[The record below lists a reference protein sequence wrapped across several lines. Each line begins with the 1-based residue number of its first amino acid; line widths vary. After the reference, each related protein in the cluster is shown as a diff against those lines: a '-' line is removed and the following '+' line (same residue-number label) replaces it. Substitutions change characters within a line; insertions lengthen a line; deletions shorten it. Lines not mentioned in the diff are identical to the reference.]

1 MKVKPLGK
9 ILVFIVILGAVIGG
23 ARYFMGEQGFAN
35 LIPGRGTRESEV
47 PVKVDLPRRAGEQIP
62 DSLEGLT
69 LPGTAV
75 ATSDKPE
82 MRMLLWAWNSQMGL
96 MFANGGAST
105 TKGSLMDKYDVNLKL
120 ERQDMVDKMQEGL
133 VTFATELSNG
143 NPNPSTGA
151 HYVSIMG
158 DGAAAFLAG
167 LNANLKKLGPEYQAK
182 VIASCGYSTGE
193 DKFMGP
199 KAWKDNPEASK
210 GGLVAGVLRDGDWN
224 IAQKW
229 LGDNAL
235 KNNPD
240 EKTWDPDALNWVAAN
255 DYLDA
260 AEKYITGYS
269 EERPVV
275 RNGKLTGQ
283 KKRVTV
289 QASVTWT
296 PGDVNIAK
304 KKGGIVSIVSTKE
317 YSSQMPNVIIGID
330 KWMKANRKQVESMIR
345 GISDGGDAVS
355 LSSDAIRKAGEISQE
370 VYNENGADAEYWVK
384 YYAGVVEV
392 DKTNQPIELGGS
404 DVNNVRDMEYLFGL
418 VPGSASTFDA
428 TYTKFGDVVVQ
439 QYPELIP
446 SYPPVNQT
454 LDKSYVAAVARAAN
468 IKVGRADPTPD
479 PGRPIPK
486 PDRGSIVSDKIWKNI
501 KFETGKATFTP
512 STMSELRKLLQD
524 LLIAS
529 GASVEIHGH
538 TDNVGDP
545 SSNMQLSEARAFAV
559 KNWLDKVAGG
569 NFRNRIK
576 VIAHGQTEPR
586 VPNSSEG
593 NKAINRRVEIKLI
606 ANR

>member
-1 MKVKPLGK
+1 MKIKPLGK
-9 ILVFIVILGAVIGG
+9 FLIFIVILGAVVGG
-23 ARYFMGEQGFAN
+23 ARMFLGEKGLSG
-35 LIPGRGTRESEV
+35 LIPGRSTAESMV
-47 PVKVDLPRRAGEQIP
+47 PAKVDLPRRPGEQIP
-62 DSLEGLT
+62 DSVRDLS
-69 LPGTAV
+69 LPGKAV
-75 ATSDKPE
+75 SNSDKPE

-105 TKGSLMDKYDVNLKL
+105 TKGSFMDKYGVNLKL

-133 VTFATELSNG
+133 VTFATEYSQG
-143 NPNPSTGA
+143 NKNPSTGA
-151 HYVSIMG
+151 HFVAIMG

-167 LNANLKKLGPEYQAK
+167 LNANLKKIGPEYQAK

-229 LGDNAL
+229 LGDNGL

-260 AEKYITGYS
+260 AEKYIVGYS
-269 EERPVV
+269 EERDVV

-289 QASVTWT
+289 QGSVTWT

-330 KWMKANRKQVESMIR
+330 KWMKENRKQVESMIR

-355 LSSDAIRKAGEISQE
+355 LSSDAIRRAGEISQE

-384 YYAGVVEV
+384 YYSGAVEV

-418 VPGSASTFDA
+418 VPGTASTFEA

-439 QYPELIP
+439 QYPDLVP
-446 SYPPVNQT
+446 SYPSVSQI
-454 LDKSYVAAVARAAN
+454 LDKSYVAAVARIAGT
-468 IKVGRADPTPD
+468 KVGRADPTPD
-479 PGRPIPK
+479 AGRAVPK
-486 PDRGSIVSDKIWKNI
+486 PDPSRLVSEKVWKNI
-501 KFETGKATFTP
+501 KFETGKATFTA
-512 STMSELRKLLQD
+512 STMSELNKLLQD

-538 TDNVGDP
+538 TDNVGEP
-545 SSNMQLSEARAFAV
+545 TSNMQLSEARAFAV
-559 KNWLDKVAGG
+559 KHWLEKVAGG

-576 VIAHGQTEPR
+576 VIAHGQSEPR
-586 VPNSSEG
+586 VPNTSEG
-593 NKAINRRVEIKLI
+593 NRAINRRVEIRLL
-606 ANR
+606 ANK